1 MVTAVQQWKGFTQH
15 PQAKAII
22 EGLNDI
28 PKNWALTTVSNKR
41 PYRDNWQKETPLTKE
56 QIKESILNGEQL
68 WSEDKEKYY
77 RAFPSGY
84 GLRLGDVSGGLMALD
99 IDGASVQQLLHAI
112 ADGELPPTVMW
123 TSGKEGRYQLLFQ
136 VPDEYRERLK
146 DFGCQHFS
154 TWNGYHC
161 KEGEHL
167 ELRYNGV
174 QSVLPCSY
182 HPETGRY
189 EWLMHPKETPIA
201 IAPDWIIK
209 LALGELTDPAQ
220 QQVTPQLPKP
230 PKKGSK
236 NRWEKYLDTF
246 EYRSEP
252 IPLINCLSRENRE
265 LAESGVGE
273 GSRDNTAIRI
283 ALDAVGCEQWLKA
296 NGQAYD
302 GSAEEIVREFCS
314 RCSPP
319 LGEKVAKEK
328 IKSAQKSSK
337 GSAIA
342 NTVGDDALRNVIAS
356 YFWEK
361 EKADYGNGKKHQT
374 RSDNSQQQQQQID
387 IKAEI
392 QQLISD
398 GIVGTDLQVEINNL
412 ALKSGYQ
419 PRELWGIYYRSLE
432 DSERDRDEAKTETLN
447 LLNIS
452 KTSIKLEDIVDSK
465 LAKPLSQIAKMM
477 GSKDEAVLTSLLPI
491 VASLVPTT
499 SKLELIR
506 STRYYAK
513 PVVYTGIVGESGS
526 VKSPTQKLVLNALFQ
541 LQNDLNKEYE
551 NRLQEWEE
559 MEVEDGQKKP
569 PKPVPIDLWT
579 GDATSEKVA
588 EMLAKQEDEKQGFV
602 IWKDELSALI
612 KDNNAYR
619 GGHGSDA
626 EKLLSGRDGSPLK
639 VDRVSKRFSVSQSS
653 YSITGGI
660 QPDTLKQQ
668 IDFSDPTGHWARFLF
683 CYLPLTKQTFPED
696 ELDIDIDDYLKS
708 IYERLRGQSAQT
720 YVMSAGAKEL
730 YKQWFNKLGELAY
743 GESRQGLRNVYSK
756 MKGDTGV
763 IALLLHCLNAAIRG
777 EEPEQEISETTMT
790 SAIALTKYYIGQ
802 VKLIHAE
809 GDAEDGELSP
819 LYIKIL
825 NLSDRKGWIKAKD
838 LTMSDRSFRKMNA
851 NDIRSLFTELEA
863 MGLGKTSGKGNRL
876 SFHKKLV
883 DMVDTGCQAVDK
895 SVNQLESAN
904 GGENSHNNNL
914 VDTFDPSLD
923 NQTKKGDQTA
933 KTNLVDNYSEET
945 DNHDNQNSE
954 IPSKSETKPVD
965 NVTTSCQPASI
976 GDNQKGHGD
985 NRQPKTTG
993 DNQRFNN
1000 DNSDR
1005 ASQNH
1010 QWVKLGAKPRGTED
1024 QLTLE
1029 QQQEKAKDYLKQHG
1043 ESEEMVIA
1051 LATGLPSATMRQILE
1066 PIAEC
1071 TRRDRWER
1079 YWKLKE

>member
-1 MVTAVQQWKGFTQH
+1 MVTAVQQWKGFTPH

-28 PKNWALTTVSNKR
+28 PENWALTTVSNKR
-41 PYRDNWQKETPLTKE
+41 PYRENWQKETPLTKE

-99 IDGASVQQLLHAI
+99 IDGASVQQLLNAI

-123 TSGKEGRYQLLFQ
+123 TSGKEGHYQLLFQ
-136 VPDEYRERLK
+136 VPDKYRERLK

-201 IAPDWIIK
+201 IAPDWLLK
-209 LALGELTDPAQ
+209 LAVGELTDPAEEK
-220 QQVTPQLPKP
+220 VTPQLPNP
-230 PKKGSK
+230 PKRGNK
-236 NRWEKYLDTF
+236 NRWENYLENF
-246 EYRSEP
+246 QFRANEP

-265 LAESGVGE
+265 LAESGIGE
-273 GSRDNTAIRI
+273 GARDNTAIRI
-283 ALDAVGCEQWLKA
+283 ALDAVGCENWLNQ
-296 NGQAYD
+296 NGQAYE
-302 GSAEEIVREFCS
+302 GSADEIVRAFCS

-361 EKADYGNGKKHQT
+361 EKADYGNGKKSQT
-374 RSDNSQQQQQQID
+374 QSDHSQQQQQQID

-398 GIVGTDLQVEINNL
+398 GIVGTNLQVEINNL

-419 PRELWGIYYRSLE
+419 PRELWGIYDRSLE
-432 DSERDRDEAKTETLN
+432 DSERDHSEAKTETLN

-452 KTSIKLEDIVDSK
+452 KTSIKLEDIIDSK
-465 LAKPLSQIAKMM
+465 LAKPLSQIAQMM

-708 IYERLRGQSAQT
+708 IYERLRGQSPQT

-777 EEPEQEISETTMT
+777 EEPEKEIPETTVK

-825 NLSDRKGWIKAKD
+825 NLSERKGWIKARDVKNN
-838 LTMSDRSFRKMNA
+838 DRTFKKYNA
-851 NDIRSLFTELEA
+851 NDIRGFFTELEA
-863 MGLGKTSGKGNRL
+863 MGLGQTSGKGNRL
-876 SFHKKLV
+876 SFTKTV
-883 DMVDTGCQAVDK
+883 DAVDACRQTVDASVYK
-895 SVNQLESAN
+895 SESSNN
-904 GGENSHNNNL
+904 GDNHNNNDVVDSFTTFPDDNLETNSDGNKNHL
-914 VDTFDPSLD
+914 VDSYAEDD
-923 NQTKKGDQTA
+923 VYHVYN
-933 KTNLVDNYSEET
+933 
-945 DNHDNQNSE
+945 NSE
-954 IPSKSETKPVD
+954 APSNTETEVVDKPSTTRLQDDEASTSNRKASTDSEDSDV
-965 NVTTSCQPASI
+965 AS
-976 GDNQKGHGD
+976 G
-985 NRQPKTTG
+985 
-993 DNQRFNN
+993 
-1000 DNSDR
+1000 DR
-1005 ASQNH
+1005 ARRAHRASPKH
-1010 QWVKLGAKPRGTED
+1010 QWVKPGAKPRGTED

-1029 QQQEKAKDYLKQHG
+1029 QQQEKAKDYLRQHG

-1051 LATGLPSATMRQILE
+1051 LETGLPSATMQQILE